1 MNDPTFRCGADPHV
15 IGALSPEARAEL
27 QDFAEYLKEKARRKK
42 EGLPRLAS
50 FDAWR
55 NQRQA
60 DGS

>member
-1 MNDPTFRCGADPHV
+1 MTDFRCGNDPRV
-15 IGALSPEARAEL
+15 YGTLTPEARAEL
-27 QDFAEYLKEKARRKK
+27 QDFADYLKEKARRKK
-42 EGLPRLAS
+42 EGLPCLAS